1 MKKKVFKILFYF
13 CYGNKRLK
21 IYDILVVE
29 DIVVVWIM
37 IMILYGKVVR
47 DLVVLLFYGVYMYM
61 GFVFLLVIN
70 IVMIELKFVY
80 F

>member
-1 MKKKVFKILFYF
+1 M
-13 CYGNKRLK
+13 

-29 DIVVVWIM
+29 DIVVLFWIM
-37 IMILYGKVVR
+37 IILYGKVVR
-47 DLVVLLFYGVYMYM
+47 DLVVLLFYVVYMYM

-70 IVMIELKFVY
+70 IVMIEMKFVY

>member
-1 MKKKVFKILFYF
+1 M
-13 CYGNKRLK
+13 

-47 DLVVLLFYGVYMYM
+47 DLVVLLFYVVYMYM

-70 IVMIELKFVY
+70 IVMIEMKFVY

>member
-1 MKKKVFKILFYF
+1 M
-13 CYGNKRLK
+13 

-47 DLVVLLFYGVYMYM
+47 DLVVLWFYVVYMYM

-70 IVMIELKFVY
+70 IVMIEMKFVY

>member
-1 MKKKVFKILFYF
+1 M
-13 CYGNKRLK
+13 

-47 DLVVLLFYGVYMYM
+47 DLVVLLFYVVYMYM
-61 GFVFLLVIN
+61 GFFVSDRYCYDWNEVCLFLIILY
-70 IVMIELKFVY
+70 LSFLY
-80 F
+80 FI